1 MCDTFYCAVGASGSI
16 SAGSFF
22 GKNSDRQPD
31 EPQTLCVVPRRAAS
45 AQARLGAKTYPVV
58 DEGFAFVLSKPSWM
72 GGGEMGMNEK
82 GVAIGNEAVFSRF
95 KPAKD
100 GVLGMD
106 ILRAA
111 LGASATAKA
120 AVDFICAFVENYEQ
134 GGNASFRGS
143 LYYDN
148 SFIVSDPSGAYIL
161 ETAGHRWAWRAIPR
175 HDAISNAYCIEE
187 DFKRLDVAT
196 RKAISPVNEKAACSD
211 EADPGRKGE
220 KESFKAY
227 VENRFYLRFSK
238 GEQRRA
244 LSLSLLGEF
253 AAKADMAAAAIA
265 GSAAGAA
272 ATPGD
277 GPGDGRP
284 AVLDFF
290 KILRSHGPFNPSHPL
305 AKHMES
311 LCVHSG
317 GVPASAT
324 TASLVVEYR
333 DADAAVIW
341 FTGTSYPC
349 VSLFKPMLLV
359 KGEFIPLW
367 AGYDYAE
374 GSAKAEGYWKRWKA
388 WLEKSRAYLRSG
400 DATYTKGR
408 DLAQEALVMIANKA
422 LADMVATGDLS
433 SLPVLRQEAGAVIAG
448 WEKDSG
454 L

>member
-1 MCDTFYCAVGASGSI
+1 MCDTFYCAVGEAAGKGVSADI
-16 SAGSFF
+16 VFAGSFF

-31 EPQTLCVVPRRAAS
+31 EPQTLCVVPRRPAS
-45 AQARLGAKTYPVV
+45 GQVVLGGKTFPLS
-58 DEGFAFVLSKPSWM
+58 DAGLAFTLSKPSWM
-72 GGGEMGMNEK
+72 AGGEMGLNEK
-82 GVAIGNEAVFSRF
+82 GVAIGNEAVFSRY

-111 LGASATAKA
+111 LGASSTAKE
-120 AVDFICAFVENYEQ
+120 AVDFICAFVEKYEQ
-134 GGNASFRGS
+134 GGNGALKGS

-148 SFIVSDPSGAYIL
+148 SFIIADPSSAYIL
-161 ETAGHRWAWRAIPR
+161 ETAGHRWAWRSIPR
-175 HDAISNAYCIEE
+175 RDAISNAYCIEE
-187 DFKRLDVAT
+187 DYKRLDVAT
-196 RKAISPVNEKAACSD
+196 RKAISPVNERAACSD

-227 VENRFYLRFSK
+227 VENRFYLRFTR

-244 LSLSLLGEF
+244 LSLSMLGAF
-253 AAKADMAAAAIA
+253 GTKLAQAAAPGTSTAP
-265 GSAAGAA
+265 AA
-272 ATPGD
+272 
-277 GPGDGRP
+277 P

-290 KILRSHGPFNPSHPL
+290 NILRSHGPFDPAHPL
-305 AKHMES
+305 ARHMES

-317 GVPASAT
+317 VFPASAT
-324 TASLVVEYR
+324 TASMVVEYR
-333 DADAAVIW
+333 SPEAAVLW

-349 VSLFKPMLLV
+349 VSLYKPLLLV

-374 GSAKAEGYWKRWKA
+374 GSAKAEDYWRRWKV
-388 WLEKSRAYLRSG
+388 WLAKSHNFLRSG
-400 DATYTKGR
+400 DPAFVKGR
-408 DLAQEALVMIANKA
+408 DQAQESLAMIAHKA
-422 LADMVATGDLS
+422 LDDMAATGDLS

-454 L
+454 F